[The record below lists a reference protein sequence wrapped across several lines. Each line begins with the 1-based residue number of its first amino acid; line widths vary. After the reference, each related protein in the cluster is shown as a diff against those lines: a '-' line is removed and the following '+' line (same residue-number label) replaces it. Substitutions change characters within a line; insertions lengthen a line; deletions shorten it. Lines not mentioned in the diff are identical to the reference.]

1 MGLFFANVVV
11 SSWGWAG
18 FLVFIAL
25 MLALDLGLFHKK
37 DEALPFRKAVAWCG
51 VWVLLAVVF
60 GGLMWAFH
68 GVSAAMTFAAG
79 YALELA
85 LSVDNLFVFLM
96 VFAFFGV
103 PVALQHRVL
112 FWGILGAVVMRGVFI
127 AGGVA
132 LVEHFS
138 VLMYVF
144 GAFLV
149 FTGVRMGFSERKD
162 GEKSLGKNVFVRL
175 VRRFFPV
182 ASQLH
187 GRRFFVREGG
197 GRLLVTP
204 LFLALVVIE
213 VSDVIFA
220 VDSIPAV
227 LSVLPPGMDY
237 GLKLFVAFTSNIFA
251 ILGLRSF
258 YFALS
263 GLVGLFRFLRV
274 GLAFILVFIGGKM
287 VLAEAGVVHVPV
299 GVSLGVLAVALFASV
314 VASVVLPVRPRGGV

>member
-1 MGLFFANVVV
+1 MGLFFASVTV
-11 SSWGWAG
+11 SPSVWAG
-18 FLVFIAL
+18 FLAFIVL
-25 MLALDLGLFHKK
+25 MLALDLGVFHKK
-37 DEALPFRKAVAWCG
+37 DEVLPFKKAVAWCV
-51 VWVLLAVVF
+51 VWVLLAVAF
-60 GGLMWAFH
+60 GGLLWALH
-68 GVSAAMTFAAG
+68 GVPAAMTFAAG

-96 VFAFFGV
+96 VFSFFGV

-112 FWGILGAVVMRGVFI
+112 FWGILGAVIMRGVFI
-127 AGGVA
+127 AGGVV
-132 LVEHFS
+132 LVERFS
-138 VLMYVF
+138 FLMYVF

-149 FTGVRMGFSERKD
+149 FTGVRMGFFERENE
-162 GEKSLGKNVFVRL
+162 GRSLEKNVFVRL

-187 GRRFFVREGG
+187 GRHFFVREDG
-197 GRLLVTP
+197 GRLLATP

-227 LSVLPPGMDY
+227 LSILPLEMASN
-237 GLKLFVAFTSNIFA
+237 LKLFVAFTSNIFA

-287 VLAEAGVVHVPV
+287 VLAEADIVHVPA
-299 GVSLGVLAVALFASV
+299 GISLGVLGVALVASV
-314 VASVVLPVRPRGGV
+314 VASIVLPVRDRGV